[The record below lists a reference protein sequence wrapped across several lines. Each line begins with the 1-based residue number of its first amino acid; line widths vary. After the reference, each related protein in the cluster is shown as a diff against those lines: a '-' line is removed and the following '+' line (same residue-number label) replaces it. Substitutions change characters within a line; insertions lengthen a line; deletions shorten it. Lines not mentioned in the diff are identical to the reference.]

1 MRFVHQHP
9 SNPSRRAKNNK
20 ASVHELD
27 YLRLMIFFVKIKSG
41 NIKVKF
47 DHYSIKIEMVL
58 SSVEAAEVLEV
69 HVSSIKRWSRAGK
82 LKAERTPGGHRRF
95 ALETLLA
102 FARQQQLAI
111 ALLKFAPYEAQVWE
125 GLQQLRQGVIPE
137 HLIALM
143 YRWLREGQSGRL
155 IRLVVFLYRRGVS
168 VAALGDLLLGPL
180 VGRIGV
186 DWEAGRVGIGEE
198 HRMTHMLI
206 DALYA
211 LRLPEAEQEVP
222 LALVACPES
231 AHHELGALLV
241 RLILEERGWRVL
253 YLGADVPPE
262 EVGWQQQQWRAE
274 LVALSF
280 VPPLTRADVLRTLR
294 VLGQLYDETRPY
306 TLVLGGRGAAEA
318 GDIHG
323 PFRGIYVFQKLSD
336 FARWLYDY
344 TTHPQHA

>member
-1 MRFVHQHP
+1 M
-9 SNPSRRAKNNK
+9 
-20 ASVHELD
+20 E
-27 YLRLMIFFVKIKSG
+27 
-41 NIKVKF
+41 
-47 DHYSIKIEMVL
+47 L
-58 SSVEAAEVLEV
+58 SSAEAAEVLEV

-102 FARQQQLAI
+102 FARRQQLAI

-137 HLIALM
+137 RLIALM
-143 YRWLREGQSGRL
+143 YRWLREGRSGRL
-155 IRLVVFLYRRGVS
+155 IRLVVFLNRRGVS

-180 VGRIGV
+180 VERIGV

-206 DALYA
+206 DALYT
-211 LRLPEAEQEVP
+211 LRRPEVEREAP
-222 LALVACPES
+222 FALVACPES

-241 RLILEERGWRVL
+241 RLILEELGWRVL
-253 YLGADVPPE
+253 YLGADVPAE
-262 EVGWQQQQWRAE
+262 EIGWQQQQWRAE

-280 VPPLTRADVLRTLR
+280 VPPLRRADVLRTLR

-306 TLVLGGRGAAEA
+306 TLVLGGRGAAEV
-318 GDIHG
+318 GDLHG
-323 PFRGIYVFQKLSD
+323 PFRSIHIFEKLSD
-336 FARWLYDY
+336 FERWLHD
-344 TTHPQHA
+344 QKHAFSIYVNPS

>member
-1 MRFVHQHP
+1 
-9 SNPSRRAKNNK
+9 
-20 ASVHELD
+20 
-27 YLRLMIFFVKIKSG
+27 MIFFLKIKLS
-41 NIKVKF
+41 NIKVKL
-47 DHYSIKIEMVL
+47 DLYSIKIEMML

-95 ALETLLA
+95 ALETLLT

-155 IRLVVFLYRRGVS
+155 IRLVVFLYRRGVPI
-168 VAALGDLLLGPL
+168 ATLGDLLFGPL
-180 VGRIGV
+180 VEQIGI
-186 DWEAGRVGIGEE
+186 DWEEGQVGIGEE
-198 HRMTHMLI
+198 HRMTHLLI

-211 LRLPEAEQEVP
+211 LRRPEAEREAP
-222 LALVACPES
+222 FALVACPES

-253 YLGADVPPE
+253 YLGADVPAE
-262 EVGWQQQQWRAE
+262 EIGWQQQQWRAE

-294 VLGQLYDETRPY
+294 VLGQLYDEARPY
-306 TLVLGGRGAAEA
+306 TLVLGGGGAAEV

-323 PFRGIYVFQKLSD
+323 PFRSIHIFQNLSD
-336 FARWLYDY
+336 FARWLHDY
-344 TTHPQHA
+344 TTHPRV